1 LAMPSYSV
9 IATMAYHI
17 LLPMVFCYAAWSF
30 LVARLPAS
38 VAAMGT
44 LVVPIVGV
52 ASAAA
57 ILGDVLSWQKLG
69 ALALVVI
76 SIGLTFIQKDFRK

>member
-1 LAMPSYSV
+1 MG
-9 IATMAYHI
+9 
-17 LLPMVFCYAAWSF
+17 
-30 LVARLPAS
+30 R
-38 VAAMGT
+38 AAMGT

-69 ALALVVI
+69 ALVLVVI
-76 SIGLTFIQKDFRK
+76 SIGLTFIQKDTRK